1 MIYLNKSLLGPFA
14 KLTFAPTDTVLRQS
28 LLVSLKQIKI
38 LFLINQTKIFLI
50 LIKNKGIFSLLV

>member
-14 KLTFAPTDTVLRQS
+14 KLTFVPTNTVLRLS

-38 LFLINQTKIFLI
+38 LFLINQTKIFL
-50 LIKNKGIFSLLV
+50 F